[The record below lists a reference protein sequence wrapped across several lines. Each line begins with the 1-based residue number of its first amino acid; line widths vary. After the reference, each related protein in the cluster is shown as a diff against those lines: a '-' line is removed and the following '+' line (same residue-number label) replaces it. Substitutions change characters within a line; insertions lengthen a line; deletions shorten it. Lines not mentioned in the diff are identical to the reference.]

1 MLTKKIETRES
12 GFTLVELLVVILIIG
27 ILTAIAI
34 PLVANQRKQAAVA
47 SVKSDLKNAALS
59 MESEAVGNK
68 GKFLSYVPNYNPRSA
83 GVQVTLNNFA
93 SSANKFCLIGKSE
106 TYADVTFSYD
116 SVSGGLLDAGKGC
129 TPVAGG
135 DTAFSA
141 ILASKKALI
150 VHAQDQNNPMA
161 QAAAIKNFLTAYGFG
176 TVDIQQ
182 NPSPSVY
189 KDYDVIVAF
198 ASVWGVPPTVSSNL
212 AIGYDQGAHIITD
225 GNDNNEGHLPRLIK
239 TAVAKP
245 SGGSVFNQ
253 TGATGLSPSFPYTF
267 QSTSFGSDN
276 WFCTTEV
283 QPGVVAIADSPDP
296 QDASKKCITAFGMSS
311 GSGRWVNMTFAP
323 KDAANPMTNAVLNW
337 LTY

>member
-1 MLTKKIETRES
+1 MLTKKMNTRES
-12 GFTLVELLVVILIIG
+12 GFTLIELLVVILIIG
-27 ILTAIAI
+27 ILSAIAVPI
-34 PLVANQRKQAAVA
+34 FMNQRKQAAVA

-59 MESEAVGNK
+59 MESESVGNK

-106 TYADVTFSYD
+106 TYSDVTFSYD
-116 SVSGGLLDAGKGC
+116 STAGGLLDAGKGC
-129 TPVAGG
+129 TPVSGT

-141 ILASKKALI
+141 VLASKKALI
-150 VHAQDQNNPMA
+150 VHAQDQNNAMA
-161 QAAAIKNFLTAYGFG
+161 QAAGIKNFLTAYGYG
-176 TVDIQQ
+176 TVDVQQ
-182 NPSPSVY
+182 NPAPSVY

-198 ASVWGVPPTVSSNL
+198 SSVWTLPQSVYTNL
-212 AIGYDQGAHIITD
+212 AAGYDQGAHIITD
-225 GNDNNEGHLPRLIK
+225 GNDNTEAHLPRLIK
-239 TAVAKP
+239 AAVAKP

-253 TGATGLSPSFPYTF
+253 TGATGLSPAFPYTF

-276 WFCTTEV
+276 WACTTEL

-311 GSGRWVNMTFAP
+311 GQGRWVNMTFAP
-323 KDAANPMTNAVLNW
+323 KDATNPMTNAVLNW